1 MRKLSALEYLA
12 GVEPTENAQA
22 SAPTN
27 LHVITAEVSS
37 KSEDGTAR
45 VSMDGLVYSE
55 DESQEIDIDTLG
67 GLEEGDTV
75 TILLAGESG
84 HGMTPLALGSVG
96 SIDRIVA
103 NVDEIE
109 ANYVRTDILEANYA
123 HVTEGVIDNATIGYA
138 DVNGLEANYASIG
151 DLNVANGKISNLET
165 NKANVTDLT
174 AANARIDT
182 LETNKADVTDLTAAN
197 ARIDTLETSKA
208 DVTDLTAANARIDT
222 LETSKAD
229 VDDLEANYAH
239 VTEGVIDNATIGH
252 ADVNGLDANYVTT
265 DFLNADVGWIQNGVI
280 KDGSISSAMINDVS
294 ANKLTAGTINGS
306 VINVTNLNADNITT
320 GTINGQ
326 RIGEG
331 SLSLSKLEEDVYTES
346 EVDAKLSTMQA
357 EIDGAIETWTGTAVP
372 TLNNAPAS
380 SWTTAAVRDTHVG
393 DVYFVVNSQ
402 SEQNGY
408 NYRFTKSGNSYSWQL
423 IKDSDVTNALQRITA
438 AEGQITAFDS
448 DISQLKTDTGTLT
461 TKTTSLETRMSDAED
476 DILDKVDVTTFNEVS
491 DTVDGHTQSISQMSQ
506 TLSNKADSSTV
517 TSLTNRVSKNEQ
529 DISGINTTIGELE
542 TTVESKA
549 DGSTVE
555 TVSNKLNTVSDTVDG
570 HTQAISSVQSTLSTK
585 ADSSAV
591 STLSTK
597 VNTISDTVDGHT
609 QTIGSIQTTQ
619 TTMQTTLDKTL
630 VETTQLW
637 YSKANTTAPAKPTSQ
652 VTSTSTAGNAWRTVV
667 PAYNAIYPNYYYCYQ
682 WKYSDG
688 TYGWSSVTRD
698 IAMGESQA
706 TARTAASD
714 ASTAKTDASAAVT
727 TANTASTNASTALS
741 TAQTADSNA
750 STALSTAQT
759 ADSNASAAVTTANTA
774 ASDATTAKNTANTAK
789 STADTAKATADKN
802 VKESIQLWFT
812 KANTTAPSKP
822 SSAVTSNSTAGNAWR
837 IVVPTYSSTYPYYYY
852 CWQYKLA
859 DGTYTWSDVVY
870 DRATT
875 ENQKNAHDALTQVS
889 TKVETSTFNKVKNTV
904 DSNSATITQLQTITT
919 NNGLTENTNITQT
932 INNVEQTVDSNSAH
946 ITNVVTTLGLAAD
959 GSSQSEDIVHKYNEL
974 DQTLDSTVSRVGT
987 TESNVTGL
995 TTRVSTA
1002 ETSIKQNATDITL
1015 RATKEESYQMG
1026 QPNLAPFFL
1035 MPTTDAGYWY
1045 TSATLDG
1052 YATSLSDGWASF
1064 SASGTNV
1071 NVSPKIATIKLE
1083 GSSDYTVMLEVDGST
1098 VSGNLYLRA
1107 YTANNSTWAATTNVK
1122 VTGDGTYRLAVKTK
1136 ADPHASSITHVRLF
1150 FDTSASG
1157 ASFAGNIR
1165 MSIYQGDY
1173 DGPYKPY
1180 SGKQLYASQAE
1191 LKVAND
1197 NIYLKVSKND
1207 VINQINVSTEGA
1219 KIEASKVEID
1229 GTAIFTAISSDV
1241 DDAITD
1247 KGYQTSSQ
1255 VSTAVSNGTANL
1267 AAKSNTVSRTQRI
1280 WYRKSASGAPS
1291 TPGNASSNWV
1301 TKADDGNDAWTKM
1314 HVAISKT
1321 HKYIYTCEQY
1331 EMANGTVGY
1340 TSVLLDNTIT
1350 VIDGGNVITG
1360 SLKANAIDA
1369 TSGTFDT
1376 ANIPALTAD
1385 HIKAN
1390 VIDAVNNGT
1399 GTINADKINV
1409 SEIKIGDLSGE
1420 IGGRNLLRGTAN
1432 PTLGSRNPPRW
1443 EVQSGGNGVGSV
1455 ATISDSPV
1463 QDLTKTFR
1471 ITGNTSGSR
1480 DFVQDVDVIQ
1490 NDFGAIFRFSAYA
1503 RGIGGS
1509 VTALIRSWNSTKGN
1523 EAFRKTVTVGT
1534 DWMRLDFEFV
1544 ATSGG
1549 AVDGDRIDA
1558 RFGITGAGSIEYI
1571 APKLEHGSKATDWS
1585 PAPEDQAA
1593 YADEVASRSAA
1604 RNLLPQPSFSSTTD
1618 IGDGWIHVYYSNPSS
1633 SEASHYWRLP
1643 HVEAVE
1649 AGKTYTIMIEIRN
1662 WVCST
1667 SPTGNYMYI
1676 QQVAGNQFWGSDG
1689 IRSYGTVETR
1699 EAYQTYIHYKDV
1711 ADGSMCAHI
1720 VKTADTAHSPTAT
1733 GYLFTYRMYT
1743 PAKSTNSFDIRWSL
1757 YEGDYSG
1764 PYKPYVNLDAAKTAT
1779 NYIVAD
1785 SNGIKI
1791 ANANPSTATTYQH
1804 QTATETDFVVAGGVR
1819 NRINADGMT
1828 LYNGS
1833 GTADTNVV
1841 AKFTNELI
1849 ELGKNSVNSIIKLC
1863 NGIGKIS
1870 AYKGSTDPLDAHL
1883 TVESEAYWTTGN
1895 KHTTIYSSDLTLYQG
1910 MGAAIGGFE
1919 FEDEKTRTG
1928 LSNYST
1934 VTAYSSGQVELE
1946 AKASD
1951 GTGMHKLQFDP
1962 TGLSINM
1969 FDTPIYA
1976 FYAGTKVVAPSNG
1989 SATLLT
1995 ASEVQSYLDGGA
2007 SQMNTICLVSN
2018 GDGTVWGGMMT
2029 GAMMQD
2035 GSAKVFVS
2043 PATTN
2048 RLRFNYILI
2057 RFKIRAEPSS

>member
-1 MRKLSALEYLA
+1 
-12 GVEPTENAQA
+12 
-22 SAPTN
+22 
-27 LHVITAEVSS
+27 
-37 KSEDGTAR
+37 
-45 VSMDGLVYSE
+45 
-55 DESQEIDIDTLG
+55 
-67 GLEEGDTV
+67 
-75 TILLAGESG
+75 
-84 HGMTPLALGSVG
+84 
-96 SIDRIVA
+96 
-103 NVDEIE
+103 
-109 ANYVRTDILEANYA
+109 
-123 HVTEGVIDNATIGYA
+123 
-138 DVNGLEANYASIG
+138 
-151 DLNVANGKISNLET
+151 
-165 NKANVTDLT
+165 
-174 AANARIDT
+174 
-182 LETNKADVTDLTAAN
+182 
-197 ARIDTLETSKA
+197 
-208 DVTDLTAANARIDT
+208 
-222 LETSKAD
+222 
-229 VDDLEANYAH
+229 
-239 VTEGVIDNATIGH
+239 
-252 ADVNGLDANYVTT
+252 
-265 DFLNADVGWIQNGVI
+265 
-280 KDGSISSAMINDVS
+280 MINDVS

-346 EVDAKLSTMQA
+346 EVDAKFSTMQA

-380 SWTTAAVRDTHVG
+380 SWTTTAVRDTHVG

-438 AEGQITAFDS
+438 AEGQITTFDS

-555 TVSNKLNTVSDTVDG
+555 TMSNKLNTVSDTVDG

-585 ADSSAV
+585 ADSSTV

-667 PAYNAIYPNYYYCYQ
+667 PAYNASYPNYYYCYQ

-812 KANTTAPSKP
+812 KANTTVPSKP
-822 SSAVTSNSTAGNAWR
+822 TSAVTSNSTAGNAWR

-875 ENQKNAHDALTQVS
+875 ENQKNSHDALTQVS
-889 TKVETSTFNKVKNTV
+889 TKVETSTFNTVKNTV

-919 NNGLTENTNITQT
+919 NNGLTENTNIAQT
-932 INNVEQTVDSNSAH
+932 INNVKQTADSNSAH

-1002 ETSIKQNATDITL
+1002 ETNIAQNTTEISLRVTKSDYEKDVSVRLRIVRDRWTDSAWADHEAIGYTGDFANCNYFSTSSTRVETGFDGRTLKVGDLVVVEGVSTDTSTPHSLTGKVNSI
-1015 RATKEESYQMG
+1015 
-1026 QPNLAPFFL
+1026 P
-1035 MPTTDAGYWY
+1035 
-1045 TSATLDG
+1045 TSATGNINLTVVTATSSSGLQERISTAETSIEQNAEAIELNARKADASLAFVPFKHDADETWFW
-1052 YATSLSDGWASF
+1052 YATPASVFKSFSDDGWSHYEYTNSGSSTASSYIAPRNWDQVISGEQYTF
-1064 SASGTNV
+1064 LVEIKNYSGSTAEGTFMYIQQLAGAQFWGGNADKCNGRSPLAYGTYIYYDELASGSFT
-1071 NVSPKIATIKLE
+1071 K
-1083 GSSDYTVMLEVDGST
+1083 
-1098 VSGNLYLRA
+1098 RF
-1107 YTANNSTWAATTNVK
+1107 
-1122 VTGDGTYRLAVKTK
+1122 VKT
-1136 ADPHASSITHVRLF
+1136 ADTENIDSTAYDGLCFRYRIYLPAGVTTS
-1150 FDTSASG
+1150 FDIRISVYPGDYEGPYNEYLTATSG
-1157 ASFAGNIR
+1157 A
-1165 MSIYQGDY
+1165 Q
-1173 DGPYKPY
+1173 
-1180 SGKQLYASQAE
+1180 

-1197 NIYLKVSKND
+1197 AISARVEKD
-1207 VINQINVSTEGA
+1207 GVISAINLSSESA

-1241 DDAITD
+1241 DDAITG

-1255 VSTAVSNGTANL
+1255 VESAITSKGYQTSSQVESAITGKGYQTASQVSTAISNGTANL
-1267 AAKSNTVSRTQRI
+1267 AAKSDTVKRTQRI
-1280 WYRKSASGAPS
+1280 WYRSNSSTAPS
-1291 TPGNASSNWV
+1291 TPGTASSNWV
-1301 TKADDGNDAWTKM
+1301 TKADDGNAAWTKM
-1314 HVAISKT
+1314 HVAISST

-1350 VIDGGNVITG
+1350 VIDGGNIITD
-1360 SLKANAIDA
+1360 SVKANAISSA
-1369 TSGTFDT
+1369 YGTFD
-1376 ANIPALTAD
+1376 AALIPKLTSE
-1385 HIKAN
+1385 HID
-1390 VIDAVNNGT
+1390 VD
-1399 GTINADKINV
+1399 TI
-1409 SEIKIGDLSGE
+1409 SIGDLSGS
-1420 IGGRNLLRGTAN
+1420 IGGRNLLLGTGD
-1432 PTLGSRNPPRW
+1432 P
-1443 EVQSGGNGVGSV
+1443 
-1455 ATISDSPV
+1455 
-1463 QDLTKTFR
+1463 
-1471 ITGNTSGSR
+1471 
-1480 DFVQDVDVIQ
+1480 
-1490 NDFGAIFRFSAYA
+1490 
-1503 RGIGGS
+1503 
-1509 VTALIRSWNSTKGN
+1509 
-1523 EAFRKTVTVGT
+1523 KTVTLAGASTDYYIGYYAESDYGKSLTNGNTADYMTVSFDWSTTSATGAAWLQIEGNIVTNISKASGYGT
-1534 DWMRLDFEFV
+1534 SKNRINLADGSGHYSATFRLSSTQAGKTTQRMRL
-1544 ATSGG
+1544 
-1549 AVDGDRIDA
+1549 RI
-1558 RFGITGAGSIEYI
+1558 AGSDT
-1571 APKLEHGSKATDWS
+1571 AQTAGSTFTLSNLMFVLGSVDVGHS
-1585 PAPEDQAA
+1585 PAPEDQTA
-1593 YADEVASRSAA
+1593 YADSVGAQSAQPNLSPLTQASLTDVYNATTNPNGYWKSTP
-1604 RNLLPQPSFSSTTD
+1604 NSSWFTQLE
-1618 IGDGWIHVYYSNPSS
+1618 DGWIRVHRDNSSGTAATNTTSFRPRPCPSVVPG
-1633 SEASHYWRLP
+1633 E
-1643 HVEAVE
+1643 
-1649 AGKTYTIMIEIRN
+1649 TYTILIEVRN
-1662 WVCST
+1662 NHST
-1667 SPTGNYMYI
+1667 GDGATDMYI
-1676 QQVAGNQFWGSDG
+1676 QPTANNQFWGSG
-1689 IRSYGTVETR
+1689 GGNIQPLTLGET
-1699 EAYQTYIHYKDV
+1699 AVIHSRKV
-1711 ADGSMCAHI
+1711 ADSAHVTSTPNELFRYNARCDAGS
-1720 VKTADTAHSPTAT
+1720 VLDFE
-1733 GYLFTYRMYT
+1733 LRL
-1743 PAKSTNSFDIRWSL
+1743 SL
-1757 YEGDYSG
+1757 YEGEYDG
-1764 PYKPYVNLDAAKTAT
+1764 PFKPYVSSKVDITNATNAAAKTAT
-1779 NYIVAD
+1779 NYIAAD

-1833 GTADTNVV
+1833 GTADTNVI
-1841 AKFTNELI
+1841 AKFADELI

-1863 NGIGKIS
+1863 NGIGKIR
-1870 AYKGSTDPLDAHL
+1870 AYKGSTDALDAYL
-1883 TVESEAYWTTGN
+1883 TVESDASWTTPASESSDGN
-1895 KHTTIYSSDLTLYQG
+1895 EHTTIYSSALDLYQG
-1910 MGAAIGGFE
+1910 FGAAIGGFE
-1919 FEDEKTRTG
+1919 YEDERTSAG
-1928 LSNYST
+1928 LLSYST
-1934 VTAYSSGQVELE
+1934 VTARNSGQVELE
-1946 AKASD
+1946 AKAAD

-1962 TGLSINM
+1962 TGLSINN
-1969 FDTPIYA
+1969 FDTPVYA
-1976 FYAGTKVVAPSNG
+1976 FYAGTKLVAPSNG

-1995 ASEVQSYLDGGA
+1995 ASEVKSYLGSGA
-2007 SQMNTICLVSN
+2007 NQTNTICLVSN
-2018 GDGTVWGGMMT
+2018 GDGSIWGGMMT

-2035 GSAKVFVS
+2035 GSAKAFIS

-2048 RLRFNYILI
+2048 TLRFNYILI

>member
-822 SSAVTSNSTAGNAWR
+822 SSAVTSNSTEGNAWR

-1002 ETSIKQNATDITL
+1002 ETSIEQNATDITL

-1197 NIYLKVSKND
+1197 NIDLKVSKND

-1241 DDAITD
+1241 DDAITG

-1255 VSTAVSNGTANL
+1255 VSTAISNGTANL
-1267 AAKSNTVSRTQRI
+1267 AAKSDTVKRTQRI
-1280 WYRKSASGAPS
+1280 WYRSNSATAPS
-1291 TPGNASSNWV
+1291 TPGTASSNWV
-1301 TKADDGNDAWTKM
+1301 TKADDGNAAWTKM
-1314 HVAISKT
+1314 HVAISET

-1350 VIDGGNVITG
+1350 VIDGANVITG
-1360 SLKANAIDA
+1360 SLKANAVDA
-1369 TSGTFDT
+1369 SSGKFDT
-1376 ANIPALTAD
+1376 ANIPELTAD

-1390 VIDAVNNGT
+1390 VINAVNNGN

-1409 SEIKIGDLSGE
+1409 SGISIGDLSGE
-1420 IGGRNLLRGTAN
+1420 IGGRNLLLNTSSETSFLGTYTPIYEASPDLTQLDPTDMVTISFEAKSTVAQWIDFYFRSAKTDGTAYN
-1432 PTLGSRNPPRW
+1432 NANNFYPAFQIETADVWTRYEYTGVIGQNVASYAWIALRSNRSSHGSSS
-1443 EVQSGGNGVGSV
+1443 QQG
-1455 ATISDSPV
+1455 TI
-1463 QDLTKTFR
+1463 
-1471 ITGNTSGSR
+1471 
-1480 DFVQDVDVIQ
+1480 
-1490 NDFGAIFRFSAYA
+1490 
-1503 RGIGGS
+1503 GI
-1509 VTALIRSWNSTKGN
+1509 RH
-1523 EAFRKTVTVGT
+1523 
-1534 DWMRLDFEFV
+1534 M
-1544 ATSGG
+1544 
-1549 AVDGDRIDA
+1549 
-1558 RFGITGAGSIEYI
+1558 
-1571 APKLEHGSKATDWS
+1571 KLERGNKATDWT
-1585 PAPEDQAA
+1585 PAPEDVAE
-1593 YADEVASRSAA
+1593 YTDEQRKQLSEVLSGNLLGNTYNRDWTEANVSVATNTYGCVTPYNTMAITRTIEPYDDSSNAVVINNDTKTGNRGVGWFTKPGVVEAGVTYTFSCMVWISRSASVHLHQGW
-1604 RNLLPQPSFSSTTD
+1604 RSSETGGYT
-1618 IGDGWIHVYYSNPSS
+1618 GWINKGAKTIAANAWTEYSYTFKPD
-1633 SEASHYWRLP
+1633 ASANLTWEF
-1643 HVEAVE
+1643 VM
-1649 AGKTYTIMIEIRN
+1649 G
-1662 WVCST
+1662 VCFS
-1667 SPTGNYMYI
+1667 GNANGI
-1676 QQVAGNQFWGSDG
+1676 TFKVAHAKLEVG
-1689 IRSYGTVETR
+1689 
-1699 EAYQTYIHYKDV
+1699 
-1711 ADGSMCAHI
+1711 
-1720 VKTADTAHSPTAT
+1720 DTA
-1733 GYLFTYRMYT
+1733 T
-1743 PAKSTNSFDIRWSL
+1743 PWLVTN
-1757 YEGDYSG
+1757 
-1764 PYKPYVNLDAAKTAT
+1764 AAKTAT
-1779 NYIVAD
+1779 NFLTEASSTGLMVHPSND
-1785 SNGIKI
+1785 S
-1791 ANANPSTATTYQH
+1791 TT
-1804 QTATETDFVVAGGVR
+1804 GVR
-1819 NRINADGMT
+1819 ITSDVDIVRAGNVMNRISDDGMT

-1841 AKFTNELI
+1841 AKFAEKLI
-1849 ELGKNSVNSIIKLC
+1849 ELGKNSTDAIIKLC
-1863 NGIGKIS
+1863 G
-1870 AYKGSTDPLDAHL
+1870 
-1883 TVESEAYWTTGN
+1883 
-1895 KHTTIYSSDLTLYQG
+1895 G
-1910 MGAAIGGFE
+1910 MGSIFYDAETKFLNLNSL
-1919 FEDEKTRTG
+1919 R
-1928 LSNYST
+1928 LSNYAKSNGT
-1934 VTAYSSGQVELE
+1934 DMAASQV
-1946 AKASD
+1946 AA
-1951 GTGMHKLQFDP
+1951 H
-1962 TGLSINM
+1962 
-1969 FDTPIYA
+1969 FDTDAGANLANVLAEADASHTSVKVSATRPVSGGNPMQASIEPYA
-1976 FYAGTKVVAPSNG
+1976 TETEGRITFYADRLIFAGPDNATGTTVKGIYIGTKVVAPSNG
-1989 SATLLT
+1989 GATLLT
-1995 ASEVQSYLDGGA
+1995 ATEVKSHLGSGA
-2007 SQMNTICLVSN
+2007 SQTNTVCIATN
-2018 GDGTVWGGMMT
+2018 GDGTVWDGMMT

-2043 PATTN
+2043 PATTGS
-2048 RLRFNYILI
+2048 LRFNFVLI
-2057 RFKIRAEPSS
+2057 RFA